1 MNSRL
6 MRFAEGCAVGKESK
20 KRRVDGDS
28 EGVTGGEVGL
38 SAGSGDVCSNVG
50 SKGGAVVD

>member
-1 MNSRL
+1 